1 MKKILFILIAVITL
15 KVAPAQTPS
24 SSLAGTWKFQ
34 DLKAEYPQ
42 NMQGKKL
49 ADAQKDVQS
58 DIKKFKKNFP
68 FTFTEDG
75 HCTIGTHHGTWQMSE
90 DGKTVTYTN
99 EKKQKETAAI
109 LQLTEHQLIFSRVD
123 DDITQT
129 FTLTR

>member
-15 KVAPAQTPS
+15 KVTHAQTS
-24 SSLAGTWKFQ
+24 STALAGAWKFQ

-49 ADAQKDVQS
+49 ADAQKDVQG

-68 FTFTEDG
+68 FIFTEDG
-75 HCTIGTHHGTWQMSE
+75 HFTIGTHHGTWVMGE

-99 EKKQKETAAI
+99 EKKQKGTATI